1 MGRPLRGGLV
11 SRDRVARL
19 QEASSAAPTKTIAMP
34 GRPSAKVRAN
44 LKEVD
49 PGRRLCWHGN
59 VGGDRVFA
67 GTRELRIEP
76 QPDGTVLVT
85 HVEDV
90 TGLLFPVFRAASGS
104 AIQKHHANLN
114 RALKA
119 RRRPHARGVPGR
131 ERKGT
136 NALPLSTYTAVGDL
150 RQDPVPPHSRTAEVG
165 FSRGSTG
172 EIGR

>member
-1 MGRPLRGGLV
+1 ML
-11 SRDRVARL
+11 
-19 QEASSAAPTKTIAMP
+19 
-34 GRPSAKVRAN
+34 
-44 LKEVD
+44 
-49 PGRRLCWHGN
+49 
-59 VGGDRVFA
+59 A

-76 QPDGTVLVT
+76 QLDGTVLVT

-104 AIQKHHANLN
+104 AIQKHHANLKPGPQ
-114 RALKA
+114 AA
-119 RRRPHARGVPGR
+119 RRRPDARVVPGR

-150 RQDPVPPHSRTAEVG
+150 RQDPCPPAQSTAEVG

-172 EIGR
+172 EIGS